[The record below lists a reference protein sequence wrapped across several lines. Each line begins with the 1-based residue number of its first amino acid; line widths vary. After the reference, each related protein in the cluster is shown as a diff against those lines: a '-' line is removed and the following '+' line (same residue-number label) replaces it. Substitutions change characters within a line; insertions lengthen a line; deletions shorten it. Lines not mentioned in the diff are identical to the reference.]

1 MTEQARTTLF
11 GILKLIPFAIVTA
24 IIVLLWVDDFL
35 CFMLSFFCF
44 WITLPAIVLSI
55 VFFIMGLRW
64 RDIWQRI
71 AVVWG
76 GLNLLMLI
84 LYFLVQEPN
93 QQCNPDIMAAHYE
106 EHHTEMEALREY
118 LHEALNDSC
127 AIELFFEGNQL
138 ERFYVGNRYGSDHY
152 YNGEAQSR
160 LDSMMAVA
168 GLSQEEYANIRQRL
182 ESIQCNGVEY
192 DQYDS
197 TGIFIRFR
205 CDEWGCYG
213 YSIRTRPVT
222 DKQKETIMKDNR
234 FIPYD
239 EYCSFV
245 YDGSAGAF
253 DSGGFCE
260 SEKRRFLKKHKPW

>member
-1 MTEQARTTLF
+1 
-11 GILKLIPFAIVTA
+11 
-24 IIVLLWVDDFL
+24 
-35 CFMLSFFCF
+35 MLSFFCF

-84 LYFLVQEPN
+84 LYFPVHAPN
-93 QQCNPDIMAAHYE
+93 QRCDPDIMAAHYE

-118 LHEALNDSC
+118 LHEALNDTC

-239 EYCSFV
+239 EYCTFV

-260 SEKRRFLKKHKPW
+260 SEKRRFLRKHKPW

>member
-1 MTEQARTTLF
+1 MDEHARTTLF

-24 IIVLLWVDDFL
+24 IIISIWIGNDIGFFVFVFFWWLWIPALIISIVLFFASIRCRNRWELATVIWGAVNVLLLAVF
-35 CFMLSFFCF
+35 FML
-44 WITLPAIVLSI
+44 P
-55 VFFIMGLRW
+55 G
-64 RDIWQRI
+64 QK
-71 AVVWG
+71 
-76 GLNLLMLI
+76 
-84 LYFLVQEPN
+84 
-93 QQCNPDIMAAHYE
+93 CNPDVMATHYD

-138 ERFYVGNRYGSDHY
+138 ERFYVGNRYGSDNY
-152 YNGEAQSR
+152 YKGEAQSR
-160 LDSMMAVA
+160 LDSMMTVA

-182 ESIQCNGVEY
+182 ESVQCNGVEY

-239 EYCSFV
+239 EYCTFV

-253 DSGGFCE
+253 DSGGFSE